1 MGRKRRSGLPEPEA
15 LLRPLAPA
23 LNLAECLCPVCREL
37 LAEPV
42 TPPCGHSLCL
52 GCFQQTVEI
61 SNLNCPLC
69 RRRLSNWARAKAR
82 GGSLVN
88 TELQEQIRQQFPQQ
102 RSEEASDQE
111 VDRLRSQP
119 QLSKP
124 GEVRQEYEEQI
135 SKLKAERHARE
146 EEELRASEDL
156 IQKIMAEEKEQLLN
170 EEQQRKQLDDQAK
183 KDEKLAKILSQE
195 LNSTSPTLPQNLS
208 VHTRRTS
215 SKSNSSFNRGIKLTV
230 HSPSHTENI
239 QNFLYRYLSPT
250 SRKYQIVETSGQRSD
265 ASATESKSTDED
277 DILPNSDSTDS
288 NSPFQYGAEQEPA
301 CSLAQS
307 ELAQGTSATTI
318 TNCQQESDYTGEHSA
333 GYTENEMVG
342 VCSSVWKDSER
353 CKEDVPLAELK
364 LNSMNSNGEDDLLS
378 FATLSILGHELD
390 DYAHNSTS
398 FSGLDNTVCATIHSD
413 EDIALK
419 QIPSQDQGTK
429 HQFANQTPIQLK
441 TVVKRKIL
449 NSEAEG
455 ETCSSVKKRKV
466 CPNGSCESTEP
477 SHGIFHEEQ
486 VSDWEKKQSEKL
498 RMEEQDRLFALRL
511 QRKLDKET
519 MMVDRKRGSP
529 DGYLLRTNKSAPIN
543 CEKGVYAKNQTSV
556 GTQNSSRI
564 SGKLQRSR
572 PSHSARGRKQ
582 RVLTDDSSS
591 KQKSKIWQHPAG
603 QSQRTL
609 HQGPLNYM
617 DANSAA
623 LIPINELRS
632 GKKQQT
638 IVEMFQKHGT
648 N

>member
-1 MGRKRRSGLPEPEA
+1 MGRKRRSGLSEPEA
-15 LLRPLAPA
+15 LPQPQPPA
-23 LNLAECLCPVCREL
+23 LSLAECLCPVCREL

-52 GCFQQTVEI
+52 GCFQQTVAI

-102 RSEEASDQE
+102 RSEEASGQE
-111 VDRLRSQP
+111 VGRLRSQP

-135 SKLKAERHARE
+135 SKLKAERHARD

-156 IQKIMAEEKEQLLN
+156 IQKIMAEEKKQLLN
-170 EEQQRKQLDDQAK
+170 EEQQRKQLDDQSK
-183 KDEKLAKILSQE
+183 KDEQLAKILSQE
-195 LNSTSPTLPQNLS
+195 INSTSMTLPENVS
-208 VHTRRTS
+208 HIRRTS
-215 SKSNSSFNRGIKLTV
+215 SKSNSSFNRGVKLTV
-230 HSPSHTENI
+230 RSPSHTENI
-239 QNFLYRYLSPT
+239 QKYLSPT
-250 SRKYQIVETSGQRSD
+250 SRKYQIVETSGQRGD
-265 ASATESKSTDED
+265 VSATESKSTDED
-277 DILPNSDSTDS
+277 DIISNSDSTDS
-288 NSPFQYGAEQEPA
+288 ISPFQYGTEQEPV

-307 ELAQGTSATTI
+307 ELAQETPATTI
-318 TNCQQESDYTGEHSA
+318 INCQQESDYTGEHSA
-333 GYTENEMVG
+333 RDNENEMVG
-342 VCSSVWKDSER
+342 VCSGVWKGRER
-353 CKEDVPLAELK
+353 CKEDVPLSKLK
-364 LNSMNSNGEDDLLS
+364 LNSINSNGEDDQLG

-398 FSGLDNTVCATIHSD
+398 FSGLDNTVCAAIHSD
-413 EDIALK
+413 EEIALK
-419 QIPSQDQGTK
+419 PIPSHDQSTK
-429 HQFANQTPIQLK
+429 HQFANQTPIQLE

-449 NSEAEG
+449 NSSEAEG

-466 CPNGSCESTEP
+466 CPNESCESTEP
-477 SHGIFHEEQ
+477 SHEIFHEEQ
-486 VSDWEKKQSEKL
+486 LSDWEKKQSENL
-498 RMEEQDRLFALRL
+498 RMEEQDRLLALRL
-511 QRKLDKET
+511 QKKLDKET
-519 MMVDRKRGSP
+519 IAVDRKRGSP

-556 GTQNSSRI
+556 RTQNSGRI

-572 PSHSARGRKQ
+572 PTHSARGRKQ
-582 RVLTDDSSS
+582 RVRTDDSSS
-591 KQKSKIWQHPAG
+591 KQKSRIWQHPAG

-609 HQGPLNYM
+609 RQGPLNYM

-623 LIPINELRS
+623 LIPIHELRS

>member
-1 MGRKRRSGLPEPEA
+1 MGRKRRSGLSEPEA
-15 LLRPLAPA
+15 LPQPQPPA
-23 LNLAECLCPVCREL
+23 LSLAECLCPVCREL

-52 GCFQQTVEI
+52 GCFQQTVAI

-102 RSEEASDQE
+102 RSEEASGQE
-111 VDRLRSQP
+111 VGRLRSQP

-135 SKLKAERHARE
+135 SK
-146 EEELRASEDL
+146 
-156 IQKIMAEEKEQLLN
+156 
-170 EEQQRKQLDDQAK
+170 
-183 KDEKLAKILSQE
+183 
-195 LNSTSPTLPQNLS
+195 NSTSMTLPENVS
-208 VHTRRTS
+208 HIRRTS
-215 SKSNSSFNRGIKLTV
+215 SKSNSSFNRGVKLTV
-230 HSPSHTENI
+230 RSPSHTENI
-239 QNFLYRYLSPT
+239 QKYLSPT
-250 SRKYQIVETSGQRSD
+250 SRKYQIVETSGQRGD
-265 ASATESKSTDED
+265 VSATESKSTDED
-277 DILPNSDSTDS
+277 DIISNSDSTDS
-288 NSPFQYGAEQEPA
+288 ISPFQYGTEQEPV

-307 ELAQGTSATTI
+307 ELAQETPATTI
-318 TNCQQESDYTGEHSA
+318 INCQQESDYTGEHSA
-333 GYTENEMVG
+333 RDNENEMVG
-342 VCSSVWKDSER
+342 VCSGVWKGRER
-353 CKEDVPLAELK
+353 CKEDVPLSKLK
-364 LNSMNSNGEDDLLS
+364 LNSINSNGEDDQLG

-398 FSGLDNTVCATIHSD
+398 FSGLDNTVCAAIHSD
-413 EDIALK
+413 EEIALK
-419 QIPSQDQGTK
+419 PIPSHDQSTK
-429 HQFANQTPIQLK
+429 HQFANQTPIQLE

-449 NSEAEG
+449 NSSEAEG

-466 CPNGSCESTEP
+466 CPNESCESTEP
-477 SHGIFHEEQ
+477 SHEIFHEEQ
-486 VSDWEKKQSEKL
+486 LSDWEKKQSENL
-498 RMEEQDRLFALRL
+498 RMEEQDRLLALRL
-511 QRKLDKET
+511 QKKLDKET
-519 MMVDRKRGSP
+519 IAVDRKRGSP

-556 GTQNSSRI
+556 RTQNSGRI

-572 PSHSARGRKQ
+572 PTHSARGRKQ
-582 RVLTDDSSS
+582 RVRTDDSSS
-591 KQKSKIWQHPAG
+591 KQKSRIWQHPAG

-609 HQGPLNYM
+609 RQGPLNYM

-623 LIPINELRS
+623 LIPIHELRS

>member
-135 SKLKAERHARE
+135 SK
-146 EEELRASEDL
+146 
-156 IQKIMAEEKEQLLN
+156 
-170 EEQQRKQLDDQAK
+170 
-183 KDEKLAKILSQE
+183 
-195 LNSTSPTLPQNLS
+195 NSTSPTLPQNLS